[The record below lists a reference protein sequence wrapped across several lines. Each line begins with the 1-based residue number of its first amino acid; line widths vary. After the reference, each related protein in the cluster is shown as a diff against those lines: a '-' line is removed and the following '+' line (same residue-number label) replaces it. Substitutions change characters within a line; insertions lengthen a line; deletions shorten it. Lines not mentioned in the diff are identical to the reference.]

1 MITKLCPIDDGSL
14 KEAAEILK
22 GGGVVGMPTETVY
35 GLAASA
41 FDQEAVKS
49 IFAAKG
55 RPGDNPLIVHIC
67 READLY
73 PLIRGEIT
81 REQRM
86 LMDAFW
92 PGPMTLIFDKSDRV
106 CPAVTAGLDTV
117 AVRMPSHPGARAL
130 IRRSGLP
137 LAAPSANLSGKPSPT
152 TAQRTLED
160 MDGRIPLI
168 LDGGACQ
175 VGVESTV
182 IDARHGVAH
191 ILRPGGVTPDMVKA
205 ALVDV
210 ELDKSLMRPLEK
222 GEKAASPGM
231 KYKHYAPKGD
241 MTIYRGDRERVAKAI
256 CAAYDQWGDGALI
269 LCKTGDMAL
278 FGGRHCVDMG
288 ASTGDVARNLFDALR
303 DADDMGARR
312 IFATAVEETGVG
324 LAVMNRMARAAAFR
338 IVDV

>member
-1 MITKLCPIDDGSL
+1 MTTKVCPVTEESL
-14 KEAAEILK
+14 EEAARILRE
-22 GGGVVGMPTETVY
+22 GGVVGMPTETVY

-41 FDQEAVKS
+41 LDEGAVKR
-49 IFAAKG
+49 IFEAKG

-67 READLY
+67 REAELR

-81 REQRM
+81 REQRA

-92 PGPMTLIFDKSDRV
+92 PGPMTLIFDKSEAV
-106 CPAVTAGLDTV
+106 CGAVTAGLSTV

-130 IRRSGLP
+130 IRASGLP

-160 MDGRIPLI
+160 MDGRIPMI
-168 LDGGACQ
+168 LDGGPCQ

-191 ILRPGGVTPDMVKA
+191 ILRPGGITPDMVKA

-210 ELDKSLMRPLEK
+210 ELDKSLMRPLEP
-222 GEKAASPGM
+222 GETAASPGM
-231 KYKHYAPKGD
+231 KYKHYAPKGE
-241 MTIYRGDRERVAKAI
+241 MTIYRGERESVARVICREYDR
-256 CAAYDQWGDGALI
+256 WGDGALI
-269 LCKTGDMAL
+269 LCRTGDREL
-278 FGGRHCVDMG
+278 YGERKLIDLGGT
-288 ASTGDVARNLFDALR
+288 AEDVARNLFDALR
-303 DADDMGARR
+303 DADDMGAGR
-312 IFATAVEETGVG
+312 IFACAVEAEGVG

>member
-73 PLIRGEIT
+73 RLIRGEIT

-117 AVRMPSHPGARAL
+117 AVRMPSRARF
-130 IRRSGLP
+130 GCP
-137 LAAPSANLSGKPSPT
+137 APQFCPT
-152 TAQRTLED
+152 K
-160 MDGRIPLI
+160 
-168 LDGGACQ
+168 
-175 VGVESTV
+175 VVE
-182 IDARHGVAH
+182 A
-191 ILRPGGVTPDMVKA
+191 M
-205 ALVDV
+205 
-210 ELDKSLMRPLEK
+210 LMLCT
-222 GEKAASPGM
+222 GM
-231 KYKHYAPKGD
+231 S
-241 MTIYRGDRERVAKAI
+241 AKAS
-256 CAAYDQWGDGALI
+256 I
-269 LCKTGDMAL
+269 LLYTPNPAMQAEPK
-278 FGGRHCVDMG
+278 
-288 ASTGDVARNLFDALR
+288 
-303 DADDMGARR
+303 
-312 IFATAVEETGVG
+312 
-324 LAVMNRMARAAAFR
+324 
-338 IVDV
+338 